1 MTFPPVL
8 TNTIARVLF
17 ALPLGIFGLLHFMNG
32 GMMAT
37 MVPSFI
43 PGGVFWVY
51 VTGLALLAG
60 AVAVIANRRFAR
72 LAALLLGV
80 LVLIFALT
88 IHLPGSMNPDTML
101 SAMPLLLR
109 DMAIAGGAFAFA
121 GILKE

>member
-17 ALPLGIFGLLHFMNG
+17 ALPLGIFGLLHFMNSG
-32 GMMAT
+32 GMSM

-51 VTGLALLAG
+51 VTGIALLAA
-60 AVAVIANRRFAR
+60 AVAIIINRRFAS

-80 LVLIFALT
+80 MLLIFALT
-88 IHLPGSMNPDTML
+88 IHLPGVMNPEMMM
-101 SAMPLLLR
+101 SAMPNLLKDTAL
-109 DMAIAGGAFAFA
+109 AGGAFAFA